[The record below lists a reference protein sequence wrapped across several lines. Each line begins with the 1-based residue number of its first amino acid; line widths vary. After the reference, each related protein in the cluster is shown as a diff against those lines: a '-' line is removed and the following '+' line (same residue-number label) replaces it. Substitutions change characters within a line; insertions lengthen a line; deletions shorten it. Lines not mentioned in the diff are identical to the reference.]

1 MIIKKSLV
9 TEKNNFL
16 RAQNTYVFEVDRKAN
31 KSQIK
36 KAVEKYFGVKVK
48 NVRTAVCRG
57 RSKRTS
63 RGIGRVPYWK
73 KAMVCLKPGE
83 KITVFEGA

>member
-1 MIIKKSLV
+1 MIIKRPLV
-9 TEKNNFL
+9 TEKNNTFSDK
-16 RAQNTYVFEVDRKAN
+16 QTYVFEVDRKAN
-31 KSQIK
+31 KEEIR
-36 KAVEKYFGVKVK
+36 AFVERHFGVQVK

-73 KAMVCLKPGE
+73 KAIVRLKEGE
-83 KITVFEGA
+83 KITVFEGG

>member
-1 MIIKKSLV
+1 MIIKRALV
-9 TEKNNFL
+9 TEKNNEL
-16 RAQNTYVFEVDRKAN
+16 AQWQTYVFEVDKKA
-31 KSQIK
+31 KKDQIK

-48 NVRTAVCRG
+48 SVRTSICRG

-73 KAMVCLKPGE
+73 KAIIRLHEGE